1 LHIAHLSSLRS
12 LTASALSWAS
22 VLVFTVLL
30 FLVML
35 LVTATTLPFDPR
47 RRLQHALCFW
57 WSDAVIGVNPYWKVD
72 VQGLDHID
80 HDRTYVI
87 VANHQSVVDIVL
99 LFQTRMQFKW
109 IAKDSLFRVPF
120 LGWCMSLARHIRL
133 RRARLSSIRTAY
145 QEASAWIDNGVSVMF
160 FPEGTRS
167 ASGEMLDFHAG
178 PFKLALKKNVAVLP
192 MAIHGTARA
201 LPRGTW
207 RFNPGSTVGLTVL
220 PAIKPE
226 NFQNPSP
233 DSLKKTAWERI
244 QNALRAA
251 GDGIQTDPGP

>member
-1 LHIAHLSSLRS
+1 MRPTHLVSLKQTLSS
-12 LTASALSWAS
+12 AVSWATGA
-22 VLVFTVLL
+22 LFTIAL
-30 FLVML
+30 FVVML
-35 LVTATTLPFDPR
+35 LVTALTLPWDTVR
-47 RRLQHALCFW
+47 RRQHALCFW
-57 WSDAVIGVNPYWKVD
+57 WSDAVIAANPYWNV
-72 VQGLDHID
+72 VVHGLEHIE
-80 HDRTYVI
+80 HDRPYVI
-87 VANHQSVVDIVL
+87 VANHQSFADIVL

-145 QEASAWIDNGVSVMF
+145 QEASAWIDKGVSVMF

-167 ASGEMLDFHAG
+167 ASGEMQDFRAG
-178 PFKLALKKNVAVLP
+178 PFKLALKKNVAILP

-201 LPRGTW
+201 MPKGAW

-226 NFQNPSP
+226 DVQSLSP

-244 QNALRAA
+244 YKALHAA
-251 GDGIQTDPGP
+251 ADDGIRTGP

>member
-1 LHIAHLSSLRS
+1 MRPTNSAGMKQTLSS
-12 LTASALSWAS
+12 AVIWATGAVCTM
-22 VLVFTVLL
+22 VLFV
-30 FLVML
+30 VML
-35 LVTATTLPFDPR
+35 LVTAVTLPWDTLR
-47 RRLQHALCFW
+47 RRQHALCFW
-57 WSDAVIGVNPYWKVD
+57 WSDAVIAANPYWNV
-72 VQGLDHID
+72 VVHGLEHIE
-80 HDRTYVI
+80 HDRPYVI
-87 VANHQSVVDIVL
+87 VANHQSFADIVL

-133 RRARLSSIRTAY
+133 RRARLSSIRAAY
-145 QEASAWIDNGVSVMF
+145 QEASAWIDKGVSVMF

-167 ASGEMLDFHAG
+167 PSGEMQDFHAG

-201 LPRGTW
+201 MPKGKW

-220 PAIKPE
+220 PAITPE
-226 NFQNPSP
+226 DLQNLSP
-233 DSLKKTAWERI
+233 NSLKKTAWERI

-251 GDGIQTDPGP
+251 GDGIRNDP